1 MVSMD
6 SWFILVLFGSGLIH
20 VSANNATTV
29 SPSLG
34 TTRLMKTSTT
44 ESTKEENKTS
54 NSTSSVI
61 SLSVA
66 PTFSPNLT
74 LEPTYV
80 TTVNSS
86 HSDNGTK
93 RAASTESGGT
103 TISPNGTWLI
113 DNQFTAA
120 RTEPWEGNSST
131 AATTPETFSPTDE
144 TPIIA
149 VMVALSSL
157 LVIVFIIIVLYML
170 RFKKYKQAGSHSNSF
185 RLSNGRTEDVEP
197 QSVPLLARSPST
209 NRKYPPL
216 PVDKLE
222 EEINRRMADDNKLFR
237 EEFNALPACPIQATC
252 EAASKEENKEKNR
265 YVNILPSS
273 YTYAMVHMWLLE
285 DSLQEL
291 GLSFIVA
298 PWVARL
304 GNDHSRVHLTP
315 VEGVPDSDYINA
327 SFINYRNLSL
337 DVYFCKGFF
346 EHFQMLQTKA
356 DLTLSSKNKG
366 DQDKKSNYQGY
377 QEKNKFIAAQGPKEE
392 TVNDFWRMIWEQNT
406 ATIVMVTNLKER
418 KECKCAQYWPDQGC
432 WTYGNVRV
440 SVEDVTVLVDYTVRK
455 FCIQQVGDVTNRKP
469 QRLITQFHF
478 TSWPDFGVPFTPIGM
493 LKFLK
498 KVKACNPQY
507 AGAIVVHCS
516 AGVGRTGT
524 FVVIDAM
531 LDMMHSE
538 RKVDVYG
545 FVSRIRAQRCQMVQ
559 TDMQYVFIYQA
570 LLEHY
575 LYGDTELEVTSLETH
590 LQKIYNK
597 IPGTSNNGLEEE
609 FKKLTSIKIQNDK
622 MRTGNLPA
630 NMKKNRVLQIIP
642 YEFNRVIIPVK
653 RGEEN
658 TDYVNAS
665 FIDGYRQKD
674 SYIASQGPLL
684 HTIEDFWRMIWEWK
698 SCSIVMLTELE
709 ERGQEKCAQYWPSDG
724 LVSYG
729 DITVEL
735 KKEEECESYTVRDLL
750 VTNTRENKSR
760 QIRQFHFHG
769 WPEVGIPSDGKGMIN
784 IIAAVQKQQ
793 QQSGNHPITV
803 HCSAGAGRTGTFC
816 ALSTV
821 LERVKAEGILDVFQT
836 VKSLRLQRPHMVQT
850 LEQYEFCYKV
860 VQEYIDAFSDYAN
873 FK

>member
-1 MVSMD
+1 MD
-6 SWFILVLFGSGLIH
+6 SWLVIALLATVLPCSAAENATAVGPTPALNYTTRPAQQDPPPELTNETAASSGEPELKATAPFTTTKPAVILAPNVTDIISPYPPAGNDSD
-20 VSANNATTV
+20 ANNQTEATNSTTAPTTV
-29 SPSLG
+29 EVNGGTSTPIAPNINVE
-34 TTRLMKTSTT
+34 TTRGII
-44 ESTKEENKTS
+44 N
-54 NSTSSVI
+54 VI
-61 SLSVA
+61 S
-66 PTFSPNLT
+66 PTTGDF
-74 LEPTYV
+74 PTDV
-80 TTVNSS
+80 FFPADTTTGNPGN
-86 HSDNGTK
+86 NGSEE
-93 RAASTESGGT
+93 R
-103 TISPNGTWLI
+103 
-113 DNQFTAA
+113 
-120 RTEPWEGNSST
+120 R
-131 AATTPETFSPTDE
+131 DE

-185 RLSNGRTEDVEP
+185 RLSNGRVDDTVSGNVAEP
-197 QSVPLLARSPST
+197 QSMPLLARSPST

-265 YVNILPSS
+265 YVNILP
-273 YTYAMVHMWLLE
+273 Y
-285 DSLQEL
+285 
-291 GLSFIVA
+291 
-298 PWVARL
+298 
-304 GNDHSRVHLTP
+304 DHSRVHLSP
-315 VEGVPDSDYINA
+315 IEGVPDSDYINS
-327 SFINYRNLSL
+327 SFIN
-337 DVYFCKGFF
+337 
-346 EHFQMLQTKA
+346 
-356 DLTLSSKNKG
+356 
-366 DQDKKSNYQGY
+366 GY

-432 WTYGNVRV
+432 WTYGNIRV
-440 SVEDVTVLVDYTVRK
+440 SVEDMTVLVDYTVRK
-455 FCIQQVGDVTNRKP
+455 FCIQQVGDVTNKKP

-498 KVKACNPQY
+498 KVKNCNPQY

-524 FVVIDAM
+524 FMVIDAM
-531 LDMMHSE
+531 LDMMNTE
-538 RKVDVYG
+538 KKVDVYG
-545 FVSRIRAQRCQMVQ
+545 FVTRIRAQRCQMVQ

-570 LLEHY
+570 LLEHF

-590 LQKIYNK
+590 LQKLYSK
-597 IPGTSNNGLEEE
+597 FPGTNSTGLEEE

-674 SYIASQGPLL
+674 SYIAGQGPLRHSL
-684 HTIEDFWRMIWEWK
+684 EDFWRMIWEWK

-709 ERGQEKCAQYWPSDG
+709 ERGQEKCAQYWPSEG
-724 LVSYG
+724 TMSFG
-729 DITVEL
+729 DITIEL
-735 KKEEECESYTVRDLL
+735 KKEEESESYTVRDMF

-769 WPEVGIPSDGKGMIN
+769 WPEVGIPTDGKGMIN

-850 LEQYEFCYKV
+850 LEQYEFCYRV

>member
-1 MVSMD
+1 
-6 SWFILVLFGSGLIH
+6 
-20 VSANNATTV
+20 
-29 SPSLG
+29 
-34 TTRLMKTSTT
+34 
-44 ESTKEENKTS
+44 
-54 NSTSSVI
+54 
-61 SLSVA
+61 
-66 PTFSPNLT
+66 
-74 LEPTYV
+74 
-80 TTVNSS
+80 
-86 HSDNGTK
+86 
-93 RAASTESGGT
+93 
-103 TISPNGTWLI
+103 
-113 DNQFTAA
+113 
-120 RTEPWEGNSST
+120 
-131 AATTPETFSPTDE
+131 
-144 TPIIA
+144 
-149 VMVALSSL
+149 MVALSSL
-157 LVIVFIIIVLYML
+157 LVIVFIIIILYML
-170 RFKKYKQAGSHSNSF
+170 RSVTHSEHTVTKQFSTKKWLSCHLSYTHTLLRTIDELSVTDVTMAMAVCVILDISIHVCRVIDRFKKYKQAGSHSNSF
-185 RLSNGRTEDVEP
+185 RLTNGRSDDTEL

-216 PVDKLE
+216 VVDKLE
-222 EEINRRMADDNKLFR
+222 EEMNRRMADDNKLFR
-237 EEFNALPACPIQATC
+237 EEFNALPVCPIQASC
-252 EAASKEENKEKNR
+252 DAASKEENKDKNR
-265 YVNILPSS
+265 YVNILP
-273 YTYAMVHMWLLE
+273 Y
-285 DSLQEL
+285 
-291 GLSFIVA
+291 
-298 PWVARL
+298 
-304 GNDHSRVHLTP
+304 DHSRVHLSSL
-315 VEGVPDSDYINA
+315 EGVPDSDFINA
-327 SFINYRNLSL
+327 SFIN
-337 DVYFCKGFF
+337 
-346 EHFQMLQTKA
+346 
-356 DLTLSSKNKG
+356 
-366 DQDKKSNYQGY
+366 GY

-432 WTYGNVRV
+432 WTYGNIRV
-440 SVEDVTVLVDYTVRK
+440 SVEDMMVLVDYTIRK
-455 FCIQQVGDVTNRKP
+455 FCIQQVGDVGGKKP
-469 QRLITQFHF
+469 QRLVTQFHF

-498 KVKACNPQY
+498 KVKTCNPQY
-507 AGAIVVHCS
+507 AGPIVVHCS

-524 FVVIDAM
+524 FIVIDAM
-531 LDMMHSE
+531 LDMMNTE
-538 RKVDVYG
+538 RKVDVFG
-545 FVSRIRAQRCQMVQ
+545 FVTRIRAQRCQMVQ
-559 TDMQYVFIYQA
+559 TDMQYVFIFQA
-570 LLEHY
+570 MLEHY
-575 LYGDTELEVTSLETH
+575 LYGDTELEVTSLESH
-590 LQKIYNK
+590 LAKLYA
-597 IPGTSNNGLEEE
+597 PSAAGCGGMEAE

-674 SYIASQGPLL
+674 SYMASQGPLQ
-684 HTIEDFWRMIWEWK
+684 HTIEDFWRMIWEWR

-724 LVSYG
+724 VMVCG
-729 DITVEL
+729 DISIEL
-735 KKEEECESYTVRDLL
+735 KKEEESESYTVRDLL
-750 VTNTRENKSR
+750 VTNNRENKAR
-760 QIRQFHFHG
+760 TVRQFHFHG

-821 LERVKAEGILDVFQT
+821 LERVKAEAILDVFQT

>member
-1 MVSMD
+1 MQSTFLQGSMGLCPLLLLFALAFGWAQEAPKLSD
-6 SWFILVLFGSGLIH
+6 QSQIVTPKPTTSPPIVLNLTHGPAP
-20 VSANNATTV
+20 SATAQPTRQPAIVTTTKVTVETPAPGVPVAPSTPAPALPPHTNLTSAPPPGPTTV
-29 SPSLG
+29 RGGGTEEKITPALRPTSLP
-34 TTRLMKTSTT
+34 TPSTT
-44 ESTKEENKTS
+44 EGLSTVTLPPEFKPKPDPGPDSDTIPDHDDPGIYP
-54 NSTSSVI
+54 STTTKPSEI
-61 SLSVA
+61 S
-66 PTFSPNLT
+66 
-74 LEPTYV
+74 
-80 TTVNSS
+80 
-86 HSDNGTK
+86 
-93 RAASTESGGT
+93 
-103 TISPNGTWLI
+103 
-113 DNQFTAA
+113 
-120 RTEPWEGNSST
+120 
-131 AATTPETFSPTDE
+131 TTPHISSPPGGGGSGEDTA
-144 TPIIA
+144 IIA
-149 VMVALSSL
+149 VTVALSSL
-157 LVIVFIIIVLYML
+157 LVIIFIIIVLYML

-185 RLSNGRTEDVEP
+185 RLTNGRTDDTEL

-222 EEINRRMADDNKLFR
+222 EEMNRRMADDNKLFR
-237 EEFNALPACPIQATC
+237 EEFNALPVCPIQASC
-252 EAASKEENKEKNR
+252 DAASKEENKEKNR
-265 YVNILPSS
+265 YVNILP
-273 YTYAMVHMWLLE
+273 Y
-285 DSLQEL
+285 
-291 GLSFIVA
+291 
-298 PWVARL
+298 
-304 GNDHSRVHLTP
+304 DHSRVHLSP
-315 VEGVPDSDYINA
+315 LEGVPDSDFINA
-327 SFINYRNLSL
+327 SYIN
-337 DVYFCKGFF
+337 
-346 EHFQMLQTKA
+346 
-356 DLTLSSKNKG
+356 
-366 DQDKKSNYQGY
+366 GY

-432 WTYGNVRV
+432 WTYGNIRV
-440 SVEDVTVLVDYTVRK
+440 SVEDMTVLVDYTIRK
-455 FCIQQVGDVTNRKP
+455 FCIQQVGDVSGKKP
-469 QRLITQFHF
+469 QRLVTQFHF

-507 AGAIVVHCS
+507 AGPIVVHCS

-524 FVVIDAM
+524 FIVIDAM
-531 LDMMHSE
+531 LDMMAAE
-538 RKVDVYG
+538 RKVDVFG
-545 FVSRIRAQRCQMVQ
+545 FVTRIRAQRCQMVQ
-559 TDMQYVFIYQA
+559 TDMQYVFIFQA

-575 LYGDTELEVTSLETH
+575 LYGDTELEVTSLESH
-590 LQKIYNK
+590 LAKLYAPL
-597 IPGTSNNGLEEE
+597 PGAGCGGLEAE

-674 SYIASQGPLL
+674 SYMASQGPLQ
-684 HTIEDFWRMIWEWK
+684 HTIEDFWRMIWEWR

-724 LVSYG
+724 VMVCG
-729 DITVEL
+729 DMSIEL
-735 KKEEECESYTVRDLL
+735 KREEECESYTIRDLL

-760 QIRQFHFHG
+760 AVRQFHFHG
-769 WPEVGIPSDGKGMIN
+769 WPEVGIPTDGKGMIN

>member
-1 MVSMD
+1 PED
-6 SWFILVLFGSGLIH
+6 
-20 VSANNATTV
+20 NNQ
-29 SPSLG
+29 
-34 TTRLMKTSTT
+34 
-44 ESTKEENKTS
+44 
-54 NSTSSVI
+54 SVD
-61 SLSVA
+61 V
-66 PTFSPNLT
+66 
-74 LEPTYV
+74 
-80 TTVNSS
+80 
-86 HSDNGTK
+86 
-93 RAASTESGGT
+93 
-103 TISPNGTWLI
+103 
-113 DNQFTAA
+113 
-120 RTEPWEGNSST
+120 
-131 AATTPETFSPTDE
+131 
-144 TPIIA
+144 PIIA

-157 LVIVFIIIVLYML
+157 LVIIFIIIILYML

-185 RLSNGRTEDVEP
+185 RLTNGRSDDTEL

-222 EEINRRMADDNKLFR
+222 EEMNRRMADDNKLFR
-237 EEFNALPACPIQATC
+237 EEFNALPVCPIQASC
-252 EAASKEENKEKNR
+252 DAASKEENKEKNR
-265 YVNILPSS
+265 YVNILPCKFPRC
-273 YTYAMVHMWLLE
+273 YRV
-285 DSLQEL
+285 
-291 GLSFIVA
+291 IVN
-298 PWVARL
+298 R
-304 GNDHSRVHLTP
+304 GDDHSRVHLSSL
-315 VEGVPDSDYINA
+315 EGVPDSDFINA
-327 SFINYRNLSL
+327 SFIN
-337 DVYFCKGFF
+337 
-346 EHFQMLQTKA
+346 
-356 DLTLSSKNKG
+356 
-366 DQDKKSNYQGY
+366 GY

-432 WTYGNVRV
+432 WTYGNIRV
-440 SVEDVTVLVDYTVRK
+440 SVEDTMVLVDYTIRK
-455 FCIQQVGDVTNRKP
+455 FCIQQVGDVSGKKP
-469 QRLITQFHF
+469 QRLVTQFHF

-498 KVKACNPQY
+498 KVKNCNPQY

-524 FVVIDAM
+524 FIVIDAM
-531 LDMMHSE
+531 LDMMIAE
-538 RKVDVYG
+538 RKVDVFG
-545 FVSRIRAQRCQMVQ
+545 FVTRIRAQRCQMVQ
-559 TDMQYVFIYQA
+559 TDMQYVFIFQA

-575 LYGDTELEVTSLETH
+575 LYGDTELEVTSLESH
-590 LQKIYNK
+590 LAKLYAPA
-597 IPGTSNNGLEEE
+597 PGAGCSGLEAE

-674 SYIASQGPLL
+674 SYMASQGPLQ
-684 HTIEDFWRMIWEWK
+684 HTMEDFWRMIWEWR

-709 ERGQEKCAQYWPSDG
+709 ERGQVGGCARAQEKATKRGGVSVFSGSLTLLCPISCRKNAPSIG
-724 LVSYG
+724 PVTGQSVYG
-729 DITVEL
+729 DISIEI
-735 KKEEECESYTVRDLL
+735 KKEEENESYTVRDLL
-750 VTNTRENKSR
+750 VTNTRENKAR
-760 QIRQFHFHG
+760 AVRQFHFHG
-769 WPEVGIPSDGKGMIN
+769 WPEVGIPTDGKGMIN
-784 IIAAVQKQQ
+784 LIAAVQKQQ

>member
-1 MVSMD
+1 M
-6 SWFILVLFGSGLIH
+6 
-20 VSANNATTV
+20 
-29 SPSLG
+29 
-34 TTRLMKTSTT
+34 
-44 ESTKEENKTS
+44 
-54 NSTSSVI
+54 
-61 SLSVA
+61 
-66 PTFSPNLT
+66 
-74 LEPTYV
+74 
-80 TTVNSS
+80 
-86 HSDNGTK
+86 
-93 RAASTESGGT
+93 
-103 TISPNGTWLI
+103 
-113 DNQFTAA
+113 
-120 RTEPWEGNSST
+120 
-131 AATTPETFSPTDE
+131 
-144 TPIIA
+144 PIIA

-157 LVIVFIIIVLYML
+157 LVIIFIIIVLYML
-170 RFKKYKQAGSHSNSF
+170 RLVKCCCSLYNTKPAVK
-185 RLSNGRTEDVEP
+185 
-197 QSVPLLARSPST
+197 SVPLLARSPST

-216 PVDKLE
+216 PVEKLE
-222 EEINRRMADDNKLFR
+222 EEMNRRMADDNKLFR
-237 EEFNALPACPIQATC
+237 EEFN
-252 EAASKEENKEKNR
+252 
-265 YVNILPSS
+265 V
-273 YTYAMVHMWLLE
+273 W
-285 DSLQEL
+285 
-291 GLSFIVA
+291 
-298 PWVARL
+298 
-304 GNDHSRVHLTP
+304 VHLSSL
-315 VEGVPDSDYINA
+315 EGVPDSDFINA
-327 SFINYRNLSL
+327 SFINHITCPLYFYICLGLS
-337 DVYFCKGFF
+337 
-346 EHFQMLQTKA
+346 
-356 DLTLSSKNKG
+356 
-366 DQDKKSNYQGY
+366 
-377 QEKNKFIAAQGPKEE
+377 GPKEE

-432 WTYGNVRV
+432 WTYGNIRV
-440 SVEDVTVLVDYTVRK
+440 SVDDTMVLVDYTIRK
-455 FCIQQVGDVTNRKP
+455 FCIQQKP
-469 QRLITQFHF
+469 QRLVTQFHF

-498 KVKACNPQY
+498 KVKTCNPQY
-507 AGAIVVHCS
+507 AGPIVVHCS

-524 FVVIDAM
+524 FIVIDAM
-531 LDMMHSE
+531 LDMMLAE
-538 RKVDVYG
+538 RKVDVFG
-545 FVSRIRAQRCQMVQ
+545 FVTRIRAQRCQMVQ
-559 TDMQYVFIYQA
+559 TDMQYVFIFQA

-575 LYGDTELEVTSLETH
+575 LYGDTELEVTSLESH
-590 LQKIYNK
+590 LAKLYAPS
-597 IPGTSNNGLEEE
+597 PGAGCSGLEAE

-674 SYIASQGPLL
+674 SYMASQGPLQ
-684 HTIEDFWRMIWEWK
+684 HTMEDFWRMIWEWR

-724 LVSYG
+724 VVVYG
-729 DITVEL
+729 DISIEL
-735 KKEEECESYTVRDLL
+735 KREEESESYTVRDLL
-750 VTNTRENKSR
+750 VTNNRENKAR
-760 QIRQFHFHG
+760 AVRQFHFHG
-769 WPEVGIPSDGKGMIN
+769 WPEVGIPTDGKGMIN

>member
-1 MVSMD
+1 MDDVLMMIKVNMD
-6 SWFILVLFGSGLIH
+6 SWFFVFLLGSGLTCLGARITTSVPPSVEH
-20 VSANNATTV
+20 TSAMHSVKAPTSEPDGGKGTSPNSLNASSPTTV
-29 SPSLG
+29 PTMAPGPTTTQAPELLLDATVSLLG
-34 TTRLMKTSTT
+34 NENHTMRTTVPAPG
-44 ESTKEENKTS
+44 
-54 NSTSSVI
+54 STSSPP
-61 SLSVA
+61 S
-66 PTFSPNLT
+66 
-74 LEPTYV
+74 
-80 TTVNSS
+80 
-86 HSDNGTK
+86 
-93 RAASTESGGT
+93 
-103 TISPNGTWLI
+103 TISSAA
-113 DNQFTAA
+113 QTASEDKKTVPA
-120 RTEPWEGNSST
+120 MGNITT
-131 AATTPETFSPTDE
+131 AVTSPET
-144 TPIIA
+144 
-149 VMVALSSL
+149 
-157 LVIVFIIIVLYML
+157 IVTSGEPSKGPGDSDLE
-170 RFKKYKQAGSHSNSF
+170 R
-185 RLSNGRTEDVEP
+185 REP
-197 QSVPLLARSPST
+197 QSMPLLARSPST

-265 YVNILPSS
+265 YVNILP
-273 YTYAMVHMWLLE
+273 Y
-285 DSLQEL
+285 
-291 GLSFIVA
+291 
-298 PWVARL
+298 
-304 GNDHSRVHLTP
+304 DHSRVHLTP
-315 VEGVPDSDYINA
+315 IEGVPDSDYINA
-327 SFINYRNLSL
+327 SFIN
-337 DVYFCKGFF
+337 
-346 EHFQMLQTKA
+346 
-356 DLTLSSKNKG
+356 
-366 DQDKKSNYQGY
+366 GY

-418 KECKCAQYWPDQGC
+418 KEGC
-432 WTYGNVRV
+432 WTYGNIRV

-455 FCIQQVGDVTNRKP
+455 FCIQQVGDVTNKKP
-469 QRLITQFHF
+469 QRLVTQFHF

-498 KVKACNPQY
+498 KVKTCNPQY

-524 FVVIDAM
+524 FMVIDAM
-531 LDMMHSE
+531 LDMMHAE

-597 IPGTSNNGLEEE
+597 VPGTSSNGLEEE

-674 SYIASQGPLL
+674 SYIASQGPLQ

-724 LVSYG
+724 SVSYG
-729 DITVEL
+729 DITMEL

>member
-1 MVSMD
+1 MDDTVQITEISMD
-6 SWFILVLFGSGLIH
+6 SWFILILLGSGLIH

-29 SPSLG
+29 SPSVNITG
-34 TTRLMKTSTT
+34 SIKASTI
-44 ESTKEENKTS
+44 ESAKETKTS
-54 NSTSSVI
+54 NPAPSAT

-66 PTFSPNLT
+66 PTSSPNVT

-80 TTVNSS
+80 TSVNSS
-86 HSDNGTK
+86 DSDNGTT
-93 RAASTESGGT
+93 RTSNPYSVVT
-103 TISPNGTWLI
+103 TVSPNGTWLP
-113 DNQFTAA
+113 DAPFTDAS
-120 RTEPWEGNSST
+120 TELWEGNSST
-131 AATTPETFSPTDE
+131 AATTPETFSPSGNSDSKDRRDE

-265 YVNILPSS
+265 YVNILP
-273 YTYAMVHMWLLE
+273 Y
-285 DSLQEL
+285 
-291 GLSFIVA
+291 
-298 PWVARL
+298 
-304 GNDHSRVHLTP
+304 DHSRVHLTP

-327 SFINYRNLSL
+327 SFIN
-337 DVYFCKGFF
+337 
-346 EHFQMLQTKA
+346 
-356 DLTLSSKNKG
+356 
-366 DQDKKSNYQGY
+366 GY

-432 WTYGNVRV
+432 WTYGNIRV

-455 FCIQQVGDVTNRKP
+455 FCIQQVGDMTNRKP

-531 LDMMHSE
+531 LDMMHTE

-769 WPEVGIPSDGKGMIN
+769 WPEVGIPSDGKGMIS

>member
-1 MVSMD
+1 MPTSLLQGRMGVYLLLLG
-6 SWFILVLFGSGLIH
+6 LVLGASGQDDVPITSPPNITAIPTDPPVAPSLNYTL
-20 VSANNATTV
+20 APTQATTG
-29 SPSLG
+29 PPTTLG
-34 TTRLMKTSTT
+34 P
-44 ESTKEENKTS
+44 
-54 NSTSSVI
+54 SVI
-61 SLSVA
+61 
-66 PTFSPNLT
+66 P
-74 LEPTYV
+74 V
-80 TTVNSS
+80 TTM
-86 HSDNGTK
+86 
-93 RAASTESGGT
+93 
-103 TISPNGTWLI
+103 
-113 DNQFTAA
+113 
-120 RTEPWEGNSST
+120 
-131 AATTPETFSPTDE
+131 AATTAAATTTTTTTSPLVDVEPAGPNATGRLLPAVPPPPQAPTDAPQEPPSSQTPSLSNPAEGDNRTTARPPETPTPDTYSDEDILTEETETTTEPGMEYPSETSPHDNNPSDDM
-144 TPIIA
+144 PIIA

-157 LVIVFIIIVLYML
+157 LVIIFIVIILYML

-185 RLSNGRTEDVEP
+185 RLTNGRSDDTEL

-222 EEINRRMADDNKLFR
+222 EEMNRRMADDNKLFR
-237 EEFNALPACPIQATC
+237 EEFNSLPVCPIQASC
-252 EAASKEENKEKNR
+252 DAASKEENKEKNR
-265 YVNILPSS
+265 YVNILP
-273 YTYAMVHMWLLE
+273 Y
-285 DSLQEL
+285 
-291 GLSFIVA
+291 
-298 PWVARL
+298 
-304 GNDHSRVHLTP
+304 DHSRVHLSSL
-315 VEGVPDSDYINA
+315 EGVPDSDFINA
-327 SFINYRNLSL
+327 SFIN
-337 DVYFCKGFF
+337 
-346 EHFQMLQTKA
+346 
-356 DLTLSSKNKG
+356 
-366 DQDKKSNYQGY
+366 GY

-392 TVNDFWRMIWEQNT
+392 TVNDYWRMIWEQNT

-432 WTYGNVRV
+432 WTYGNIRV
-440 SVEDVTVLVDYTVRK
+440 SVEDTMVLVDYTIRK
-455 FCIQQVGDVTNRKP
+455 FCIQQVGDVSGKKP
-469 QRLITQFHF
+469 QRLVTQFHF

-498 KVKACNPQY
+498 KVKNYNPQY
-507 AGAIVVHCS
+507 AGPIVVHCS

-524 FVVIDAM
+524 FIVIDAM
-531 LDMMHSE
+531 LDMMMSE
-538 RKVDVYG
+538 RKVDVFG
-545 FVSRIRAQRCQMVQ
+545 FVTRIRAQRCQMVQ
-559 TDMQYVFIYQA
+559 TDMQYVFIFQA

-575 LYGDTELEVTSLETH
+575 LYGDTELEVTSLESH
-590 LQKIYNK
+590 LAKLYAPS
-597 IPGTSNNGLEEE
+597 PGAGCSGLEAE

-653 RGEEN
+653 RGEES

-674 SYIASQGPLL
+674 SYMASQGPLQ
-684 HTIEDFWRMIWEWK
+684 HTIEDFWRMIWEWR

-724 LVSYG
+724 VVVHG
-729 DITVEL
+729 DISIEI
-735 KKEEECESYTVRDLL
+735 KREEESESYTVRDLL
-750 VTNTRENKSR
+750 VTNNRENKAR
-760 QIRQFHFHG
+760 AVRLFHFHG
-769 WPEVGIPSDGKGMIN
+769 WPEVGIPTDGKGMIN